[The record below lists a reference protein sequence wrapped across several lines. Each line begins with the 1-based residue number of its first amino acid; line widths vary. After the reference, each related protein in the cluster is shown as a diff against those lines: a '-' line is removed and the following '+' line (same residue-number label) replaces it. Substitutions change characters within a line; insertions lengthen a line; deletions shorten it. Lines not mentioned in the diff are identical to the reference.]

1 LPNSTRCTW
10 RAKAASACDVP
21 VAIGHKS
28 HLPLCRYET
37 ICVDAPMFSCSL
49 ALSSS
54 VTRQTVWDK
63 YAPVAHLER
72 LVFELQPKHA
82 CVIVPAPFKN
92 SASVS
97 RAVYAPHVPL
107 PAPFRS
113 APLKCRHPSHHFSIV
128 LSCCGCAAD
137 FPLHCDA
144 TLAAASRLLDEA
156 GATWSDVSGV
166 VVQLADVSNFAML
179 NQCYAQRVP
188 QCSPPT
194 RFSVC
199 ASLEEPTLFIICIQ
213 ACRRSSKH
221 MHVESISFWA
231 PANIGPCVSLASL
244 S

>member
-1 LPNSTRCTW
+1 M
-10 RAKAASACDVP
+10 P
-21 VAIGHKS
+21 VDIGHKS
-28 HLPLCRYET
+28 QLPLCRYET
-37 ICVDAPMFSCSL
+37 ICVDAPVFSCSL

-82 CVIVPAPFKN
+82 CGIVPTPFNN
-92 SASVS
+92 SARVT
-97 RAVYAPHVPL
+97 RAVHAPHVLL

-113 APLKCRHPSHHFSIV
+113 APLKCRHPSHHFSII

-156 GATWSDVSGV
+156 GAEWSDVSGV
-166 VVQLADVSNFAML
+166 IVQLADISNFAML

-199 ASLEEPTLFIICIQ
+199 ASLEQPTLFIICIQ
-213 ACRRSSKH
+213 VCRRSSKH

-231 PANIGPCVSLASL
+231 PANIGPYVFLASL